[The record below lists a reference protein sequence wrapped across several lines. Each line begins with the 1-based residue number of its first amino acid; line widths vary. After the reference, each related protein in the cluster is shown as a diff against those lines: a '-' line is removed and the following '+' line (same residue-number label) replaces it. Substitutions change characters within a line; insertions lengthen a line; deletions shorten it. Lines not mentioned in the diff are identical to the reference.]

1 MSAPVFARKLEE
13 RKSDYKVERSVF
25 YCHHHCYL
33 LQLARCEERLGLV
46 EQSLSSTQDQLS
58 GRVSE
63 VRYSDQLLL
72 LLLFFFQR
80 EGWLLTGS
88 LENYFVSLNPSDNL
102 NLRCQ

>member
-1 MSAPVFARKLEE
+1 MFAPVFARKLKE
-13 RKSDYKVERSVF
+13 RNSGYKVERSVF
-25 YCHHHCYL
+25 YCRHHCSL

-72 LLLFFFQR
+72 LLLF
-80 EGWLLTGS
+80 
-88 LENYFVSLNPSDNL
+88 LEKAGF
-102 NLRCQ
+102 

>member
-1 MSAPVFARKLEE
+1 MSSPVFAWKLEE
-13 RKSDYKVERSVF
+13 RKSGYKVERSVF
-25 YCHHHCYL
+25 NCRYHCSL

-72 LLLFFFQR
+72 
-80 EGWLLTGS
+80 
-88 LENYFVSLNPSDNL
+88 
-102 NLRCQ
+102 

>member
-13 RKSDYKVERSVF
+13 RRSGYKVERSVF
-25 YCHHHCYL
+25 YCRHHCSL

-63 VRYSDQLLL
+63 VRYSDQML
-72 LLLFFFQR
+72 LLLFFFFKR
-80 EGWLLTGS
+80 RLA
-88 LENYFVSLNPSDNL
+88 FVGFPRKLFCIS
-102 NLRCQ
+102 

>member
-13 RKSDYKVERSVF
+13 GKSGYKVERSVF
-25 YCHHHCYL
+25 YCCHHCSL

-63 VRYSDQLLL
+63 VRYSDQML
-72 LLLFFFQR
+72 LLLFFFLR
-80 EGWLLTGS
+80 EGWLLSGS
-88 LENYFVSLNPSDNL
+88 LENYFVSLNPSDNS

>member
-13 RKSDYKVERSVF
+13 GKSGYKVERSVF
-25 YCHHHCYL
+25 YCRHHCSL

-72 LLLFFFQR
+72 LLFFFLR

-88 LENYFVSLNPSDNL
+88 LKNYFVSLNQSDNL

>member
-1 MSAPVFARKLEE
+1 MSALVFARKLEE
-13 RKSDYKVERSVF
+13 RKSGYKVERSGF
-25 YCHHHCYL
+25 YCRHHCSL

-72 LLLFFFQR
+72 LLLLPFFKRRLAFDGFPR
-80 EGWLLTGS
+80 KLFCIS
-88 LENYFVSLNPSDNL
+88 
-102 NLRCQ
+102 